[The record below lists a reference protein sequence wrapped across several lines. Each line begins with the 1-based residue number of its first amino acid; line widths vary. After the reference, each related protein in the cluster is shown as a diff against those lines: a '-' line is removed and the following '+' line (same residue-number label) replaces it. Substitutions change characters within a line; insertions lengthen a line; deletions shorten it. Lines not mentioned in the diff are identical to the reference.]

1 MLHCVRRLE
10 KGQAI
15 SDRDITLLLDAVRSQ
30 AGAAGAGTAARRAAP
45 GTVPP
50 AETAHYSLDQSVGH
64 LLRRAH
70 QRHASLFQDRGA
82 VGGLT
87 STQFATL
94 LKLGELGR
102 ATQNAL
108 GRAVA
113 LDPAT
118 IQGVIAR
125 LRDRGLVEVARDPLD
140 RRTLVL
146 SLAPAGEAVLT
157 EAVAQ
162 GRRANEQLLSPLSDA
177 ERAQL
182 IQLLHRLLG

>member
-1 MLHCVRRLE
+1 METAGAHE
-10 KGQAI
+10 EEAKA
-15 SDRDITLLLDAVRSQ
+15 SSQ
-30 AGAAGAGTAARRAAP
+30 A
-45 GTVPP
+45 VPP
-50 AETAHYSLDQSVGH
+50 YSLDHSVGH

-70 QRHASLFQDRGA
+70 QRHAALFQDRGA

-94 LKLGELGR
+94 LKLAELGR

-118 IQGVIAR
+118 IQGVVAR
-125 LRDRGLVEVARDPLD
+125 LRDRGLVEVGRDPLD
-140 RRTLVL
+140 RRTVVL
-146 SLAPAGEAVLT
+146 SLAPAGEAVLA

-162 GRRANEQLLSPLSDA
+162 GRRANEQLLAALSPE
-177 ERAQL
+177 ERGAL
-182 IQLLHRLLG
+182 IRLLRRLLG

>member
-1 MLHCVRRLE
+1 M
-10 KGQAI
+10 
-15 SDRDITLLLDAVRSQ
+15 SQ
-30 AGAAGAGTAARRAAP
+30 ARTIMPEKTEPAREAAP
-45 GTVPP
+45 PP
-50 AETAHYSLDQSVGH
+50 YRLDSSVGH

-70 QRHASLFQDRGA
+70 QRHAALFQDRGS

-94 LKLGELGR
+94 VKLSELGR

-118 IQGVIAR
+118 IQGVVAR
-125 LRDRGLVEVARDPLD
+125 LRDRGLVDVGRDPMD

-146 SLAPAGEAVLT
+146 SLSTAGQAALGD
-157 EAVAQ
+157 AIRQ
-162 GRRANEQLLSPLSDA
+162 GATANERLLAALSTE
-177 ERAQL
+177 ERASL
-182 IQLLHRLLG
+182 IRLLRRLLG

>member
-1 MLHCVRRLE
+1 M
-10 KGQAI
+10 
-15 SDRDITLLLDAVRSQ
+15 RSQ
-30 AGAAGAGTAARRAAP
+30 DSAP
-45 GTVPP
+45 PLLP
-50 AETAHYSLDQSVGH
+50 SYSLDESVGH

-94 LKLGELGR
+94 LKLSELGR

-118 IQGVIAR
+118 IQGVVAR
-125 LRDRGLVEVARDPLD
+125 LRDRGLVEAARDPLD
-140 RRTLVL
+140 RRTVVL
-146 SLAPAGEAVLT
+146 SLTILGEGVLNEAV
-157 EAVAQ
+157 VQ
-162 GRRANEQLLSPLSDA
+162 GRRANDQLLAPLTAA
-177 ERAQL
+177 ERRVL
-182 IQLLHRLLG
+182 LSLLHQLLGQS

>member
-1 MLHCVRRLE
+1 MR
-10 KGQAI
+10 GQK
-15 SDRDITLLLDAVRSQ
+15 
-30 AGAAGAGTAARRAAP
+30 AAP
-45 GTVPP
+45 PVPP
-50 AETAHYSLDQSVGH
+50 VTYSLDQSVGH

-87 STQFATL
+87 PTQFATL

-118 IQGVIAR
+118 IQGVVAR
-125 LRDRGLVEVARDPLD
+125 LRDRGLVEASRDPLD
-140 RRTLVL
+140 RRTVVL
-146 SLAPAGEAVLT
+146 SLAPAGETVLA
-157 EAVAQ
+157 EAVGQ
-162 GRRANEQLLSPLSDA
+162 GRRANEQLLAPLTA
-177 ERAQL
+177 EDRQDL
-182 IQLLHRLLG
+182 IRLLRRILG

>member
-1 MLHCVRRLE
+1 MRERE
-10 KGQAI
+10 
-15 SDRDITLLLDAVRSQ
+15 
-30 AGAAGAGTAARRAAP
+30 AAP
-45 GTVPP
+45 AGPL
-50 AETAHYSLDQSVGH
+50 AYSLDQSVGH

-94 LKLGELGR
+94 LKLSELGR

-118 IQGVIAR
+118 IQGVVAR
-125 LRDRGLVEVARDPLD
+125 LRDRGLLAAARDPLD
-140 RRTLVL
+140 RRTVVL
-146 SLAPAGEAVLT
+146 SLTPEGETILAEAV
-157 EAVAQ
+157 EQ
-162 GRRANEQLLSPLSDA
+162 GRRANDQLLAPLSPE
-177 ERAQL
+177 ERRML
-182 IQLLHRLLG
+182 IRLLHRLLG